1 MKKPLWMKFI
11 IFVVVFMVTISSILP
26 TKVVRAEPTSPED
39 EASDQYLS
47 DYQTKDVSE
56 SGWYAPCYSEGG
68 DFIGVITNF
77 TGKENNIF
85 YFDENGEKV
94 VPQIRENG
102 DIYLESGKKYYYIK
116 TFNSVPVA
124 LHEQGS
130 VSYELARSSESMD
143 SSEQKDKDDASLV
156 ESIITRMLLILG
168 AGVYAIV
175 CLVIGE
181 QFSIEKVLFNDYTNT
196 QLDFFTGAKANTF
209 MRNANIKT
217 YLTDFYNFFSKLAF
231 VTYLIILVYMGIRIM
246 LGATAEKGARYKE
259 LVKYWLEGII
269 ILFIFP
275 AVMKYSIEMNNAF
288 VSFLGENKVVYMQ
301 KFEESMP
308 KAEEESG
315 TLADVKDLINNI
327 IDKFMG
333 STDYMAK
340 MFKLGW
346 NNGWLVYAIC
356 WYVMFIQMIGFLV
369 VYFRRVLIIMF
380 LIAIFPL
387 VMVSYAIDKIRRC
400 KITSI

>member
-26 TKVVRAEPTSPED
+26 TKVVRADDTSTEV
-39 EASDQYLS
+39 ELE
-47 DYQTKDVSE
+47 T
-56 SGWYAPCYSEGG
+56 GW
-68 DFIGVITNF
+68 
-77 TGKENNIF
+77 
-85 YFDENGEKV
+85 
-94 VPQIRENG
+94 
-102 DIYLESGKKYYYIK
+102 KKYIGDGKYHKPAVRKEVGKIKTYECIENYSSNGYIYYIK
-116 TFNSVPVA
+116 DGKKIVPEQSEDGSIYF
-124 LHEQGS
+124 EQGEEYTYKQYWNDYEGNIFLLTEGTSAYENTS
-130 VSYELARSSESMD
+130 VSRY
-143 SSEQKDKDDASLV
+143 QDDASLV

-168 AGVYAIV
+168 AGVYAIA

-196 QLDFFTGAKANTF
+196 QLDFFTGAKTNEF
-209 MRNANIKT
+209 MQGANIKE
-217 YLTDFYNFFSKLAF
+217 YLTEFYNFFSKLAF

-308 KAEEESG
+308 KAEAEKG
-315 TLADVKDLINNI
+315 ALADVKDLINNI

-333 STDYMAK
+333 SKDYMAE

-356 WYVMFIQMIGFLV
+356 WYVMFIQFIGFLV

-387 VMVSYAIDKIRRC
+387 VMISYAIDKIRRC

>member
-1 MKKPLWMKFI
+1 MKRPLWMKFI

-26 TKVVRAEPTSPED
+26 TKVVRADATSAED
-39 EASDQYLS
+39 AATGQFDSTWKTIIGDGKYHKPVIITNPMASGMTLPLYVEGYVTEDNIYYLS
-47 DYQTKDVSE
+47 GDQKIVPKQE
-56 SGWYAPCYSEGG
+56 SDGS
-68 DFIGVITNF
+68 IL
-77 TGKENNIF
+77 
-85 YFDENGEKV
+85 
-94 VPQIRENG
+94 
-102 DIYLESGKKYYYIK
+102 LESGKEYKYKQKTSSGNVILATEGSKYYENANASIK
-116 TFNSVPVA
+116 P
-124 LHEQGS
+124 
-130 VSYELARSSESMD
+130 
-143 SSEQKDKDDASLV
+143 KDKDDASLV

-168 AGVYAIV
+168 AGVYAIA

-196 QLDFFTGAKANTF
+196 QLDFFQGAKANTF
-209 MRNANIKT
+209 MRNAHIKI

-308 KAEEESG
+308 KAEPEEG
-315 TLADVKDLINNI
+315 ALADVKDLINNI

-333 STDYMAK
+333 GKDYMAK

-346 NNGWLVYAIC
+346 DNGWLVYAIC

-387 VMVSYAIDKIRRC
+387 VMISYAIDKIRRC

>member
-11 IFVVVFMVTISSILP
+11 IFVAVFMVTISSILP
-26 TKVVRAEPTSPED
+26 TKVVSADDTSTEV
-39 EASDQYLS
+39 ELE
-47 DYQTKDVSE
+47 T
-56 SGWYAPCYSEGG
+56 GWEEYIGDGKYHKPAVRKEVGKIKTYECIENYSS
-68 DFIGVITNF
+68 
-77 TGKENNIF
+77 
-85 YFDENGEKV
+85 NGY
-94 VPQIRENG
+94 I
-102 DIYLESGKKYYYIK
+102 YYIK
-116 TFNSVPVA
+116 DGKKIVPEQSGDGSIYF
-124 LHEQGS
+124 EQGEEYTYKQYWNDYDGNIFLLTEGTS
-130 VSYELARSSESMD
+130 AYENSNLRSSGN
-143 SSEQKDKDDASLV
+143 KDDASLV

-168 AGVYAIV
+168 AGVYAIA

-196 QLDFFTGAKANTF
+196 QLDFFTGAKTNEF
-209 MRNANIKT
+209 MQGANIKE
-217 YLTDFYNFFSKLAF
+217 YLTEFYNFFSKLAF
-231 VTYLIILVYMGIRIM
+231 VAYLIILVYMGIRIM

-308 KAEEESG
+308 KAEAEKG
-315 TLADVKDLINNI
+315 ALADVKDLINNI

-333 STDYMAK
+333 SKDYMAE

-387 VMVSYAIDKIRRC
+387 VMISYAIDKIRRC